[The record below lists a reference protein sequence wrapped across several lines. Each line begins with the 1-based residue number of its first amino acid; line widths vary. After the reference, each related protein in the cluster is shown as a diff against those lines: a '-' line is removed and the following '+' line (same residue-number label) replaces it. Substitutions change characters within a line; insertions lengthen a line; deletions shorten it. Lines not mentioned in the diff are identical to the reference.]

1 MRGDE
6 ERLRDVLEAIE
17 RIEKYSTRGRS
28 AFESDELIQTWIL
41 HYLQIIGEACRSV
54 SDELQN
60 RFPDIPWPKIAGMR
74 NILVHQYFGID
85 KDAVWAVVEN
95 EISPLRDQI
104 EQVLDWLPDAED

>member
-17 RIEKYSTRGRS
+17 RIEKYSASGRL

-41 HYLQIIGEACRSV
+41 HHLQIIGEACRGV
-54 SDELQN
+54 SDELQH

-95 EISPLRDQI
+95 EINPLREQI
-104 EQVLDWLPDAED
+104 EKVLHGLSDAED